1 MSVETFVPETDRS
14 ATASPASVQQWS
26 TMSQTRLGPPFF
38 APWGTYTLPEPNGFS
53 CKSYF
58 SPHNGGL
65 WAEMWA
71 EPHPPSA
78 PLTIGWCSLGYKRL
92 RFRAYQ
98 PGVFFALV
106 RPTKIQVVHNGGVW
120 VPKAAISLHQGKTLI
135 AEDIRNLYLGSTT
148 LVRVYAPRAGYYDL
162 SVGAAIRSVYKGS
175 GNPYGMLD
183 AQIDAVFYQP
193 RFQVQEWEE
202 DGKVQGQDAGQMI
215 LPVEADAE
223 EVAAL
228 HTRIADAEF
237 QEVGAV
243 ESIRQDRD

>member
-1 MSVETFVPETDRS
+1 MSVETVLPET
-14 ATASPASVQQWS
+14 AVPASVHQWN
-26 TMSQTRLGPPFF
+26 TTSQTRLGPPFF
-38 APWGTYTLPEPNGFS
+38 APWGTYTLPEPNGFH

-78 PLTIGWCSLGYKRL
+78 PLTIGWCSLGYKQL

-98 PGVFFALV
+98 PGLCFALV

-135 AEDIRNLYLGSTT
+135 AEDIRTLYLGSTA
-148 LVRVYAPRAGYYDL
+148 LVQVFAPQPGYYDL

-183 AQIDAVFYQP
+183 AQIDAVFFQP
-193 RFQVQEWEE
+193 RFQVQEW
-202 DGKVQGQDAGQMI
+202 DGEGEVKGQGTTPI
-215 LPVEADAE
+215 LLPAEADAD

-228 HTRIADAEF
+228 HALIAEAES
-237 QEVGAV
+237 QEIGAV
-243 ESIRQDRD
+243 QSIRQDRG